1 MLYNW
6 PPWVYPVT
14 LKEPWVNLYIHAYYA
29 LFPSVVYV
37 NWTISEAVKVTEGD
51 GVEVHLSGEA
61 FGIYANPI
69 TIGVVCSATVAN
81 AATDLDPGMD
91 TILSNDNSMLLL

>member
-1 MLYNW
+1 M
-6 PPWVYPVT
+6 
-14 LKEPWVNLYIHAYYA
+14 
-29 LFPSVVYV
+29 
-37 NWTISEAVKVTEGD
+37 TEGD
-51 GVEVHLSGEA
+51 GVEVRLSAEA
-61 FGIYANPI
+61 FGFYAIPI